1 MKLFFETAVQAR
13 AFLAA
18 VPLGLLLGLLLE
30 LERGMPGG
38 KGLWDVLL
46 VLLCAAG
53 LALLLFW
60 TKESGLRAYHLLADR
75 RGTSFVPLR
84 HRTGIPKT
92 RSRMAFKRK
101 EGKAGENSGMQ
112 VGSGAKS

>member
-53 LALLLFW
+53 LGLLLFW
-60 TKESGLRAYHLLADR
+60 TKESGLRAYHLLAVGVGLLLYCCGLGR
-75 RGTSFVPLR
+75 VFRKL
-84 HRTGIPKT
+84 GIVW
-92 RSRMAFKRK
+92 RAK
-101 EGKAGENSGMQ
+101 EKKEKPEKIQ
-112 VGSGAKS
+112 ECK